1 MQNNNHY
8 YDNLSK
14 TYDQISKKKRKYLD
28 SIDQEIFNFLKSLN
42 INTILDVGI
51 GDGRRS
57 NKYITKLNFSEK
69 NFYGIEPSTK
79 MYLEAKENF
88 NEKQNIF
95 NINLESYQTDQ
106 KFDLIMCLWNVIGHV
121 SNLEIFI
128 KKVSELISRKGY
140 FIFDYN
146 NIYNLKE
153 YGLRSFMSNLL
164 CGFFKDK
171 FEFRVVSNNDD
182 TLVNYYKSSYLS
194 KILSINNLKVI
205 NKIYINYQD
214 GTKGNFFNSQILLI
228 CKYESK

>member
-14 TYDQISKKKRKYLD
+14 TYDQISKKRRKYLD

-79 MYLEAKENF
+79 MYVESKKNF

-95 NINLESYQTDQ
+95 NINLESYQTDH

-128 KKVSELISRKGY
+128 KKVSELSSRKGY

-146 NIYNLKE
+146 NIYNFKE
-153 YGLRSFMSNLL
+153 YGLRSFVSNLL
-164 CGFFKDK
+164 FGLFKDK

-182 TLVNYYKSSYLS
+182 TSVNYYKSSYLL
-194 KILSINNLKVI
+194 KILSFNNFKVI
-205 NKIYINYQD
+205 DKIYINYQD
-214 GTKGNFFNSQILLI
+214 GTKGNFLNSQILLI
-228 CKYESK
+228 CKHESK